1 MEIEPSAIHER
12 TPIYIGSKQNV
23 EEAMQFISK
32 DKELTLEA
40 G

>member
-32 DKELTLEA
+32 D
-40 G
+40 